1 MKSIINQ
8 KSIKMKKGTIM
19 VLFLTCTFGIKAQS
33 IEKGECLAKGNKTSL
48 ATVSKDS
55 YSKQKAYYV
64 KGKHDSEIN
73 LKFNV
78 RKEDDFQVLVYDGR
92 NKLVLSENLNKKG
105 IYQLKFESFE
115 GETYKVLTVKK

>member
-1 MKSIINQ
+1 MNQ
-8 KSIKMKKGTIM
+8 KSIKMKKGIVI

-33 IEKGECLAKGNKTSL
+33 IEKSGCMATVHKTL
-48 ATVSKDS
+48 LPAVSKDS

-78 RKEDDFQVLVYDGR
+78 KKEDDFQVLVYDGR
-92 NKLVLSENLNKKG
+92 NNLVLSENLNKKG